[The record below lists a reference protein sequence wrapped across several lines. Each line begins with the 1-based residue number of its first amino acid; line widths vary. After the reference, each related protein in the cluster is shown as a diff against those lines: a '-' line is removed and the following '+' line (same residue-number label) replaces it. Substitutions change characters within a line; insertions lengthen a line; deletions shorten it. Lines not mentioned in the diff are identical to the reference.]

1 MNIIF
6 EKDEVKGY
14 PSLDKL
20 LRNIFGKT
28 IEIPE
33 QKRQILNT
41 RGGVVSFDVSAG
53 EKIIIKTPSVHDF
66 QEGLRIIVA
75 EIIGLSLLRE
85 CSMCVVPKVHGVI
98 ADEEKQTSSLVLEY
112 IQPAEGYKGKR
123 GWEEAGRRL
132 AFLHTFR
139 GAKKTSTQ
147 FDFLSQTLHMYNN
160 LTYGFIHDNYIGASF
175 QKNPPKISWIDF
187 FVEARLQVQLE
198 MARRSNNLDREGFR
212 IIEKLIT
219 RLNRLLIEPS
229 GPSILHGDLWS
240 GNIFISKKEEP
251 VLIDPATYIGHSEV
265 DLAMTEL
272 FGKLPKQFYDAYNEI
287 HPIDKE
293 YEKRKDIYNLYH
305 LLNHLNLF
313 GKQYLSQI
321 YALLDRLSEDK
332 MFK

>member
-1 MNIIF
+1 MNIVF

-14 PSLDKL
+14 TSLDHL
-20 LRNIFGKT
+20 LRNVFGRA
-28 IEIPE
+28 IVISER
-33 QKRQILNT
+33 KRQILNT
-41 RGGVVSFDVSAG
+41 RGGVVSFEVSAG
-53 EKIIIKTPSVHDF
+53 EKIIIKTPSVNDF
-66 QEGLRIIVA
+66 QEGLRMIIA

-85 CSMCVVPKVHGVI
+85 CSMCVIPKVHGVI
-98 ADEEKQTSSLVLEY
+98 ADEERQTSSLVLEY
-112 IQPAEGYKGKR
+112 IQPAENYKGKR

-139 GAKKTSTQ
+139 GAKNATMQ
-147 FDFLSQTLHMYNN
+147 FNFLSQTLHMYNN
-160 LTYGFIHDNYIGASF
+160 LTYGFINDNYIGANL

-187 FVEARLQVQLE
+187 FVEARLQAQLD
-198 MARRSNNLDREGFR
+198 MARRLENLDREGFR
-212 IIEKLIT
+212 IIEKIIS
-219 RLNRLLIEPS
+219 RLNRLLVEPN

-240 GNIFISKKEEP
+240 GNIFISQKEEP
-251 VLIDPATYIGHSEV
+251 VLIDPASYIGHSEV

-287 HPIDKE
+287 HPIDKG
-293 YEKRKDIYNLYH
+293 YQKRKDIYNLYH

-321 YALLDRLSEDK
+321 YALLDGLSEDK